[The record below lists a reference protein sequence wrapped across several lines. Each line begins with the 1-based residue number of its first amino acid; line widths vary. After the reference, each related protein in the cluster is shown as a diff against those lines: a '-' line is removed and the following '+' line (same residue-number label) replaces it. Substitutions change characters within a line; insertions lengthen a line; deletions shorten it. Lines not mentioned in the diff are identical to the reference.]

1 MKMTINES
9 RFKNQ
14 FRLHGCSDTFS
25 SNGLTALYDHL
36 EEVFDENSKYEYDLD
51 VIGLCCDFTEFYTAL
66 EAAKDY
72 SALITI
78 DEDLNE
84 EEQERQA
91 LQFLSDSTTI
101 IPFDGG
107 VIIQNF

>member
-51 VIGLCCDFTEFYTAL
+51 VIGLCCEFAEFSTAL
-66 EAAKDY
+66 EGAKHY
-72 SALITI
+72 SGFFTSE
-78 DEDLNE
+78 EDLSE
-84 EEQERQA
+84 AEQERQA
-91 LQFLSDSTTI
+91 VQFLSKRTTI
-101 IPFDGG
+101 LQFDGG
-107 VIIQNF
+107 IIVQNF